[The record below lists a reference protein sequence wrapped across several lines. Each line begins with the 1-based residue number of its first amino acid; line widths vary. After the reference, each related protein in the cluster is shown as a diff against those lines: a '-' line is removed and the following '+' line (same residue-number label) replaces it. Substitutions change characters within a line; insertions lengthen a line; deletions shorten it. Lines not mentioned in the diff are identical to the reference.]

1 MPTILRTTFNL
12 AIPHNDITQ
21 FRGALNERVQSL
33 KEEFVKRNL
42 PTDLFHNHEESSGE
56 NQNRYPLIQYRS
68 VRGQLEIWGYAQGV
82 DALRLVLKHADTIP
96 TADGDLELRC
106 VEMKEDQHQLNESPL
121 MLEYRMYHWVP
132 MHPGKY
138 KRWITNDHFSFR
150 LQLIDSI
157 LRGNLRTMLEAFGN
171 EDTQWVQSYISNI
184 TEQKWVKRYGQ
195 SELAFNITFR
205 CNVHLPEGI
214 AIGRGTSIG
223 FGKVLPLTERRPHAT
238 VAAEAK
244 QHETLRVEEIEK
256 LQEATQEVGI

>member
-1 MPTILRTTFNL
+1 MLTILRTNFNL
-12 AIPHNDITQ
+12 SIPHNDITL

-42 PTDLFHNHEESSGE
+42 PTDLFHNHEEVSGE

-68 VRGQLEIWGYAQGV
+68 VRGQLEIWGYDVGA

-96 TADGDLELRC
+96 TRDGDVELRC
-106 VEMKEDQHQLNESPL
+106 IEMKEDKYALNESPL

-138 KRWITNDHFSFR
+138 KRWITNDQFSFR

-157 LRGNLRTMLEAFGN
+157 LRGNLRTMLEAFGH
-171 EDTQWVQSYISNI
+171 EDTRWVQSYISNI

-195 SELAFNITFR
+195 NELAFNITFR
-205 CNVHLPEGI
+205 CNVHLPDGI

-223 FGKVLPLTERRPHAT
+223 FGKVLPLTERRAHAVV
-238 VAAEAK
+238 VANANQLEL
-244 QHETLRVEEIEK
+244 ERVEDALTIE
-256 LQEATQEVGI
+256 ES